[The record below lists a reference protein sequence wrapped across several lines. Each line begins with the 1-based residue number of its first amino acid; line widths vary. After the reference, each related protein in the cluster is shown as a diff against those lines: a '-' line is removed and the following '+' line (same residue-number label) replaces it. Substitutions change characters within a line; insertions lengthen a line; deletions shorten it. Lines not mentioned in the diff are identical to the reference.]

1 MDLVIDVYD
10 HHRLVVTTDSQ
21 TGPRLKTVPEEW
33 AILMICALW
42 PAIA

>member
-21 TGPRLKTVPEEW
+21 TRPRLKTVPEEW
-33 AILMICALW
+33 AMLMICAIWL
-42 PAIA
+42 ANA